1 MQEIS
6 PDINHAEGDEH
17 KGAVESDRP
26 EESPG
31 DDAQNESMA
40 GQLGHRDQ
48 DEEIKENDTD
58 FPEPN
63 AEAEHSGESQN

>member
-31 DDAQNESMA
+31 DDAQNESP
-40 GQLGHRDQ
+40 R
-48 DEEIKENDTD
+48 
-58 FPEPN
+58 F
-63 AEAEHSGESQN
+63 HSELTTED